1 MLTRR
6 GKEKSSSSLST
17 GGRLSFT
24 LATAPGLEG
33 SGRESSVRR
42 GMEETAS
49 WWWM

>member
-17 GGRLSFT
+17 GGRLIFT
-24 LATAPGLEG
+24 LARAPGLEG